1 VQVHLATLGCRLN
14 EAELES
20 WATGFMSKGH
30 VITQTPEQADIV
42 VINTCAVTQDAV
54 RKSRQLIRRSHRNN
68 PTAKLVVSGCY
79 SSLNKTVANEIEGID
94 LVISNQDK
102 ERLVEITTQKL
113 NLLTMPSEA
122 TIPGESSLF
131 KRGRQRAFIKIQDGC
146 RYRCTYCIVTVARG
160 SERSR
165 AIKDI
170 ISEINHLSR
179 QGIHEAVLTG
189 VHVGGYGSG
198 INCDLYELIKA
209 ILSETDLPRLRLAS
223 VEPWDLPDRFFEL
236 FSNPRLMPHMHLP
249 LQSGSD
255 SVLKRMSRR
264 CKTADFKRLIDYA
277 RKEIPD
283 FNVTTD
289 VIVGFPGE
297 TEKEW
302 REGLEFI
309 RLAEFSHIHIFSYS
323 KREGSKAAGLP
334 NQISKDEKKKRS
346 VQLHQLAAEMKN
358 SYLEKHVNR
367 EFPILWEGNSTTDKT
382 ASTRYFGYTP
392 NFVRAQI
399 DVASDEMLTNKIL
412 WARIT
417 SVHPNGKNVICVK
430 SGLDLLNST
439 VAPTSSS
446 IIQHCDKVT

>member
-1 VQVHLATLGCRLN
+1 VHVHLTSLGCRLN

-20 WATGFMSKGH
+20 WATEFMSKGH
-30 VITQTPEQADIV
+30 VITQTPEQADVV

-54 RKSRQLIRRSHRNN
+54 RKSRQLIRRTHRNN
-68 PTAKLVVSGCY
+68 PEAKLVVSGCY
-79 SSLNKTVANEIEGID
+79 SSLNKTITSEIEGID
-94 LVISNQDK
+94 LVIQNQDK
-102 ERLVEITTQKL
+102 EKLVDIATQEL

-122 TIPGESSLF
+122 TIPGETSLF

-146 RYRCTYCIVTVARG
+146 RYRCTYCIVTIARG

-165 AIKDI
+165 SIKDI
-170 ISEINHLSR
+170 IDEINHLTS

-189 VHVGGYGSG
+189 VHVGGYGSD
-198 INCDLYELIKA
+198 INCDLYDLIKA

-249 LQSGSD
+249 LQSGCD

-264 CKTADFKRLIDYA
+264 CKTADFKRLVDYA
-277 RKEIPD
+277 RKEVPD

-302 REGLEFI
+302 QKGLEFI
-309 RLAEFSHIHIFSYS
+309 KHAEFSHIHIFSYS
-323 KREGSKAAGLP
+323 EREGTKAARLP

-346 VQLHQLAAEMKN
+346 VQLHQLSAEMKKA
-358 SYLEKHVNR
+358 YLQNHINR
-367 EFPILWEGNSTTDKT
+367 EFPILWEGNTTTDKT
-382 ASTRYFGYTP
+382 DSTRYFGYTP
-392 NFVRAQI
+392 NFIRAQI
-399 DVASDEMLTNKIL
+399 DVTSDETLSNKIL
-412 WARIT
+412 RARIT
-417 SVHPNGKNVICVK
+417 SVHANGKNILSK
-430 SGLDLLNST
+430 LI
-439 VAPTSSS
+439 P
-446 IIQHCDKVT
+446 

>member
-1 VQVHLATLGCRLN
+1 MQVHLTTLGCRLN

-30 VITQTPEQADIV
+30 VIAQTPEQADVV

-54 RKSRQLIRRSHRNN
+54 RKSRQLIRRLHRNN

-79 SSLNKTVANEIEGID
+79 SSLNKALSDEIEGID
-94 LVISNQDK
+94 LIIPNHEK
-102 ERLVEITTQKL
+102 ENLVELTVHQL
-113 NLLTMPSEA
+113 NMLAMPSEA
-122 TIPGESSLF
+122 TVPDETSLF

-146 RYRCTYCIVTVARG
+146 RYRCTYCIVTIARG
-160 SERSR
+160 NERSR
-165 AIKDI
+165 PIKDI
-170 ISEINHLSR
+170 ISEINHLTS

-189 VHVGGYGSG
+189 VHVGGYGSE

-236 FSNPRLMPHMHLP
+236 FSNQRLMPHMHLP

-277 RKEIPD
+277 RKEVPD

-302 REGLEFI
+302 QKGMEFI

-323 KREGSKAAGLP
+323 KREGTKAAGLP

-346 VQLHQLAAEMKN
+346 VQLHQLAAEMKKA
-358 SYLEKHVNR
+358 YLENHINR

-382 ASTRYFGYTP
+382 TTTRYFGYTP
-392 NFVRAQI
+392 NFIRAQI
-399 DVASDEMLTNKIL
+399 DVTSDGILTNKTLTNEIL

-417 SVHPNGKNVICVK
+417 SIHQNGGNVLCVK
-430 SGLDLLNST
+430 SGLDLSNST
-439 VAPTSSS
+439 VTSTSA
-446 IIQHCDKVT
+446 